1 MPRTRWT
8 RLLAAA
14 LFVDLVCSVALN
26 LDEDRRLLRGNLDL
40 VGVLSAVGLITTV
53 IVVVAGVGLASSLR
67 RARRD
72 LYRREQSLG
81 ADASMSTDWLWE
93 SDTDLRLTYS
103 SDGVRSL
110 LGHETKDVIGQ
121 SALIFLSEGERAA
134 TRALATDA
142 TAHRRGWQDTDLTW
156 QHADGTLVLLREMA
170 APIMDESGRVTG
182 FRGRR
187 RAVSD
192 AEIAEK
198 AIEEVRRR
206 ISAVISRADVDIV
219 LQPIVDIR
227 TGRLGGAEALA
238 RFRDGRTP
246 DQWFSE
252 ARDAGMSLE
261 LDRCTFNRAL
271 AAVEHLP
278 QHAYLSINATPEL
291 VLSGHLANDLLA
303 RGIPLPRVVVEITEH
318 ARIEDYDAIR
328 AALSPLRARGTRL
341 AIDDTGA
348 GYASLSHVLRLRP
361 DIIKI
366 DRSLIA
372 DVSADPAR
380 RSLITALVLLAVNL
394 GASVTA
400 EGIETPSELETLAT
414 LGADH
419 GQGYLLGRPTPVPA
433 EWQRW
438 VDQDWFAAPQPPAQ
452 LSRND
457 RTGPVN
463 SRPA

>member
-8 RLLAAA
+8 WLLAAA
-14 LFVDLVCSVALN
+14 LFVELAISIALN
-26 LDEDRRLLRGNLDL
+26 LDEDRRLLEGDLDL
-40 VGVLSAVGLITTV
+40 VSVLSAVGLLTTV
-53 IVVVAGVGLASSLR
+53 LVVVAGIGLAGSLR

-72 LYRREQSLG
+72 LHRREQSLG

-110 LGHETKDVIGQ
+110 LGHEAKDVLGR
-121 SALIFLSEGERAA
+121 SALTFLAEGERAA
-134 TRALATDA
+134 ARTLATDA
-142 TAHRRGWQDTDLTW
+142 IEHQRGWHDTDLTW
-156 QHADGTLVLLREMA
+156 HHADGTLVSLREMA
-170 APIMDESGRVTG
+170 APITDESGRVTG

-198 AIEEVRRR
+198 AIGLVRRR
-206 ISAVISRADVDIV
+206 ISAVVSDRDVDIA
-219 LQPIVDIR
+219 LQPISDVR

-238 RFRDGRTP
+238 RFRDGRSP
-246 DQWFSE
+246 DEWFSE
-252 ARDAGMSLE
+252 ARDSGMSLE

-271 AAVEHLP
+271 ATVEHLP

-328 AALSPLRARGTRL
+328 EALAPLRTRGARL

-372 DVSADPAR
+372 HVSADPAR
-380 RSLITALVLLAVNL
+380 RSLITALVLLARDL

-419 GQGYLLGRPTPVPA
+419 GQGYLLGRPSPVPA
-433 EWQRW
+433 EWLRW
-438 VDQDWFAAPQPPAQ
+438 VDRGWFAVPQPPAQ
-452 LSRND
+452 LTRSD
-457 RTGPVN
+457 RTEPVS